1 MFSCFPLHIVKMRD
15 VVPGARLLS
24 NKTAV
29 SHAWITKQFAM
40 RSPANVTLALHERKQ
55 ELKGLPAELRNTS

>member
-1 MFSCFPLHIVKMRD
+1 MRD

-55 ELKGLPAELRNTS
+55 ELKGLPTELRNTS